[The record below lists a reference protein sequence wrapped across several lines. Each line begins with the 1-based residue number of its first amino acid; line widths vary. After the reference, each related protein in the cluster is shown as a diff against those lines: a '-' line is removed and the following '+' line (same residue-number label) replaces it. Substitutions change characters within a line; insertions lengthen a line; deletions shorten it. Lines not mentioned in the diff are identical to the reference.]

1 MKTKLFGLLLVA
13 ALLLGSVL
21 PASALHVFD
30 ANQTYALTDAQID
43 ALEATA
49 QQIENTYNVY
59 AMITLTDDLDN
70 YESIE
75 ALALAQLNA
84 ERGTRDGIML
94 AVCDETDSAAYTT
107 QIAGAH
113 AAEKF
118 PAQVLTAFETSFAS
132 ISTYYEACVSFYA
145 LVESMLKSANA
156 AAAPDAPAPAA
167 EAPAATAQH
176 VFDAAFLLKEGA
188 LKSIESRAAKI
199 EADTGFCP
207 LILLCSEEDLGDES
221 PMRYAETSF
230 LQKKE
235 NPDGLVLLVSIEPN
249 EQERFFLQPMG
260 RGVYYFD
267 DDVTGAFE
275 DRYDAAQTYG
285 DACTAFLDFIEET
298 LTDGGWSKQGALSR
312 MKTDGEKA
320 PLLVDD
326 AGLLSAADAA
336 ALQEKLQAYSDEL
349 NCDFVIVTTNTT
361 EGMDTKGYADRFYDS
376 FGYGR
381 GDDRSGVLFL
391 LSMEDRAW
399 WISTT
404 GEAANK
410 AFGSQSRSEAAVSQV
425 SDRLHDNDFAAALPK
440 LTDMLY
446 KGVKKV
452 VHPFVSPVWLLV
464 SLGVAFVISY
474 LIQKGR
480 AASLK
485 SVRQQQNATAY
496 IVPESLQLETQS
508 DDFIRTDT
516 SRTAIPKS
524 TSSSSSSR
532 GGSSGGHGGGG
543 GHF

>member
-1 MKTKLFGLLLVA
+1 MKTKLFGLLLAV

-21 PASALHVFD
+21 PVSALHVFD
-30 ANQTYALTDAQID
+30 ANQAYVLTDAQID
-43 ALEATA
+43 ALEASA
-49 QQIENTYNVY
+49 QQIEKTYDVY
-59 AMITLTDDLDN
+59 AMITLTDDLDQ

-84 ERGTRDGIML
+84 ERGSRDGIVL
-94 AVCDETDSAAYTT
+94 GVCDYGDSAAYTT
-107 QIAGAH
+107 QIAGDH

-118 PAQVLTAFETSFAS
+118 PAQVLSSFETAFAS
-132 ISTYYEACVSFYA
+132 IPTYYEACVSFYA
-145 LVESMLKSANA
+145 LVDSMLKSTDGGNA
-156 AAAPDAPAPAA
+156 PIPLTSAPAA
-167 EAPAATAQH
+167 PAADALH
-176 VFDAAFLLKEGA
+176 VFDSAYLLKEDSLQA
-188 LKSIESRAAKI
+188 LEARAAKI

-207 LILLCSEEDLGDES
+207 LVLLCDAEDLGDRD
-221 PMRYAETSF
+221 PLDYAETRF
-230 LQKKE
+230 AE
-235 NPDGLVLLVSIEPN
+235 ETDNDDGLVLLVSIEPN
-249 EQERFFLQPMG
+249 EQERFALLPIG
-260 RGVYYFD
+260 RAEYYFD
-267 DDVTGAFE
+267 DVALDEFE
-275 DRYDAAQTYG
+275 TQYDAAETYA
-285 DACTAFLDFIEET
+285 DAGSVFLDFVEKT
-298 LTDGGWSKQGALSR
+298 LADANWSKAGAFSR
-312 MKTDGEKA
+312 MKNNGEKA

-336 ALQEKLQAYSDEL
+336 DLLKKLQAYSDEL
-349 NCDFVIVTTNTT
+349 GCDFVIVTTNTT
-361 EGMDTKGYADRFYDS
+361 EGMESKDYADRFYDS

-399 WISTT
+399 SLTTT
-404 GEAANK
+404 GEAADK
-410 AFGSQSRSEAAVSQV
+410 AFGSQSKCDAAVAQV
-425 SDRLHDNDFAAALPK
+425 GDLLHDNNFSAALPK
-440 LTDMLY
+440 LTDTLY

-485 SVRQQQNATAY
+485 SVHQQQNATAY
-496 IVPESLQLETQS
+496 IVPESLLLEAQS

-532 GGSSGGHGGGG
+532 GGSSGGHGGGS